1 MNMDGFKN
9 KISITLMDTT
19 YVPILFYY
27 SKTNFSITSVISEAL
42 MMFFNLGRSWQPQS
56 ETILGILRSW
66 IDFSPLS
73 GLSEYLHSV
82 LEPSFGFG

>member
-1 MNMDGFKN
+1 MDGFIN
-9 KISITLMDTT
+9 KISITLMGTI

-27 SKTNFSITSVISEAL
+27 SKTSFSITSVISEAL
-42 MMFFNLGRSWQPQS
+42 MFFNLGRSWQPQS

-73 GLSEYLHSV
+73 GL
-82 LEPSFGFG
+82 

>member
-1 MNMDGFKN
+1 
-9 KISITLMDTT
+9 MDTT

-66 IDFSPLS
+66 IDFSSLLGLVRSSAQCSRAKFWFWLIFAPLHVC
-73 GLSEYLHSV
+73 YLC
-82 LEPSFGFG
+82 

>member
-1 MNMDGFKN
+1 
-9 KISITLMDTT
+9 MDTT

-27 SKTNFSITSVISEAL
+27 SKMSFSVTTVIGEAL
-42 MMFFNLGRSWQPQS
+42 MFFNLGRSWQPQS

-73 GLSEYLHSV
+73 RLSESLHSV
-82 LEPSFGFG
+82 LEPSSGCG